1 MKENC
6 EQFDRD
12 GYYYYNSEGIKYEM
26 IVFGTDI
33 NDEAFGFTFI
43 DVSCKFIKDF
53 AILFEDNN
61 STIILYKDD
70 IDNKLI
76 NLYFHII
83 EYINFKFESSCF
95 YSINKP
101 LLKIS
106 LSEALN
112 TNKYLD
118 YINDLNYMPCIEDEN
133 N

>member
-26 IVFGTDI
+26 IIFGTDI
-33 NDEAFGFTFI
+33 NDKAFGFTFI

-53 AILFEDNN
+53 AILFEDNI

-83 EYINFKFESSCF
+83 EYINFKFNSCF

-106 LSEALN
+106 DLEALN

-118 YINDLNYMPCIEDEN
+118 YINDLNYIPCIEDEN